1 MNRTMFVV
9 GIVIMVALVLLFSF
23 IRHKRI
29 EEFNHCVINNW
40 GIVSSCFQIPKTESM
55 IFFS

>member
-9 GIVIMVALVLLFSF
+9 GIVIMVASALLFAL

-29 EEFNHCVINNW
+29 EGFNHCVINNW
-40 GIVSSCFQIPKTESM
+40 GIFSSCFQIPKTESM
-55 IFFS
+55 ISFS